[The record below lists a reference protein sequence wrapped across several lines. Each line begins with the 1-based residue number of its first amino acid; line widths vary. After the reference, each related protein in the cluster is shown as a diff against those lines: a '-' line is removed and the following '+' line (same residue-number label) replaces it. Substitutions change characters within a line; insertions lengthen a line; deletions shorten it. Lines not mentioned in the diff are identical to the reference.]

1 MESRWGPGRLSNISR
16 EPGFSMISLLPS
28 PCLAVKGALKGTVVT
43 TCKRGAQ
50 LRPKGRAQPSA
61 AKGLLEHSHAHPS
74 THRLRLQQRSSGA
87 VNDGLAG

>member
-1 MESRWGPGRLSNISR
+1 MKLLQPFCGPDARRMAVESRWGPGRLSNISR

-61 AKGLLEHSHAHPS
+61 
-74 THRLRLQQRSSGA
+74 RLRS
-87 VNDGLAG
+87 